1 MSITIGRRTFLQG
14 ALAAPFITRVHA
26 QAQWPARPVRVISGG
41 SAGGGSDISFR
52 LVEQRLRDKF
62 GQPFII
68 ENVTG
73 AGGTTGA
80 AAAAKATDQHTFFIS
95 NVASNAIGVPLYKNF
110 PFNPKTE
117 LPGVARLCTVTNAL
131 VVPASS
137 GITDVRQFLERVKAE
152 PAKAFF
158 GSAGPGT
165 TSHLSGLLLGQRLGV
180 EITHVPYKGTA
191 ANLTALLRN
200 DVMFSVENLPVVI
213 SNVQSG
219 NLKILAVSQARRS
232 PLFPDTPTLQEAGIK
247 DFDMFSWYG
256 VSAATATPRE
266 VINRV
271 SDEIVAALK
280 TEETIKRFRDIGSDA
295 APLNAAEFD
304 KFIADEIEK
313 WTPLVKSSGATSD

>member
-1 MSITIGRRTFLQG
+1 MKIDRRTLLVG
-14 ALAAPFITRVHA
+14 GLAAPFVSRAYA
-26 QAQWPARPVRVISGG
+26 QTQWPTRAVRVISGG

-52 LVEQRLRDKF
+52 LVEARLREKF

-68 ENVTG
+68 ENLTG

-95 NVASNAIGVPLYKNF
+95 NVASNAIAVPLFKKF
-110 PFNPKTE
+110 PFDPKTE

-131 VVPASS
+131 VVPADS
-137 GITDVRQFLERVKAE
+137 GISDVGQFLARVKAA
-152 PAKAFF
+152 PDKAFF

-165 TSHLSGLLLGQRLGV
+165 TSHLSGLLLGQKLGV
-180 EITHVPYKGTA
+180 EPTHVPYKGTA
-191 ANLTALLRN
+191 ANLTALLRK

-232 PLFPDTPTLQEAGIK
+232 PLFPDIPTLQEAGIAG
-247 DFDMFSWYG
+247 FDMFSWYG
-256 VSAATATPRE
+256 VSAATATPRD

-280 TEETIKRFRDIGSDA
+280 TDEVSARFRDIGSDA
-295 APLNAAEFD
+295 APLNAADFD
-304 KFIADEIEK
+304 KFIADEIVK
-313 WTPLVKSSGATSD
+313 WTPLVQSSGATSD

>member
-1 MSITIGRRTFLQG
+1 MKISRRTALKG
-14 ALAAPFITRVHA
+14 AAAVSFAGIAGAHA
-26 QAQWPARPVRVISGG
+26 QTQWPTKPVRVISGG

-52 LVEQRLRDKF
+52 LVEAQLREKF
-62 GQPFII
+62 GQPFVI
-68 ENVTG
+68 ENLTG

-80 AAAAKATDQHTFFIS
+80 AAAAKATDHHTFFIA
-95 NVASNAIGVPLYKNF
+95 NVASNAIGVSLFKKF
-110 PFNPKTE
+110 PFDPKTE

-131 VVPASS
+131 VVPANT
-137 GITDVRQFLERVKAE
+137 GITDIKQFLDRVKAE

-165 TSHLSGLLLGQRLGV
+165 TSHLSGLLLGQKLGV
-180 EITHVPYKGTA
+180 ELTHVPYKGTA

-213 SNVQSG
+213 SNVQAG

-232 PLFPDTPTLQEAGIK
+232 PLFPDIPTLQEAGLPE
-247 DFDMFSWYG
+247 FDMFSWYG

-271 SDEIVAALK
+271 SEEINAVLRTENVVA
-280 TEETIKRFRDIGSDA
+280 RFRDIGSDA
-295 APLNAAEFD
+295 APLNAWDFD
-304 KFIADEIEK
+304 RFIAAEIEK
-313 WTPLVKSSGATSD
+313 WGALVKSSGATSD

>member
-1 MSITIGRRTFLQG
+1 MRIDRRMFLAG
-14 ALAAPFITRVHA
+14 VAATPFVTRASA
-26 QAQWPARPVRVISGG
+26 QAQWPTKPVRVISGG

-52 LVEQRLRDKF
+52 LVETRLRDKF

-68 ENVTG
+68 ENLTG

-80 AAAAKATDQHTFFIS
+80 AAAAKATDRHTFFIA
-95 NVASNAIGVPLYKNF
+95 NVASNAIAVSLYKKF
-110 PFNPKTE
+110 PFDPKTE

-131 VVPASS
+131 VVPANT
-137 GITDVRQFLERVKAE
+137 GISNVKQFLERVKVE

-180 EITHVPYKGTA
+180 ELTHVPYKGTA

-200 DVMFSVENLPVVI
+200 DVLFSVENLPVVI
-213 SNVQSG
+213 GNVQSG

-232 PLFPDTPTLQEAGIK
+232 PLFPDIPTLQEAGVP

-256 VSAATATPRE
+256 VSAATATPRD

-271 SDEIVAALK
+271 SDEINAALK
-280 TEETIKRFRDIGSDA
+280 TEDIAARFRDIGSDA
-295 APLNAAEFD
+295 APLYASDFD
-304 KFIADEIEK
+304 KFIAAEIEK
-313 WTPLVKSSGATSD
+313 WTPLVKSAGATSD

>member
-1 MSITIGRRTFLQG
+1 MSMIIGRRTFLQG
-14 ALAAPFITRVHA
+14 ALAAPFVGSAFA
-26 QAQWPARPVRVISGG
+26 QDQWPTKPVRVISGG

-52 LVEQRLRDKF
+52 LVETRLRDKF

-68 ENVTG
+68 ENLTG

-95 NVASNAIGVPLYKNF
+95 NVASNAIGVSLYKKF
-110 PFNPKTE
+110 PFDPKTE

-131 VVPASS
+131 VVPAST
-137 GITDVRQFLERVKAE
+137 GISNVKQFIERVKAE

-165 TSHLSGLLLGQRLGV
+165 TSHLSGLLLGQKLGV
-180 EITHVPYKGTA
+180 ELTHVPYKGTA

-200 DVMFSVENLPVVI
+200 DVLFSVENLPVVI
-213 SNVQSG
+213 TNVQSG

-232 PLFPDTPTLQEAGIK
+232 PLFPDIPTLQEAGIP

-256 VSAATATPRE
+256 VSAATATPRA
-266 VINRV
+266 VIDRV
-271 SDEIVAALK
+271 SDEINAALK
-280 TEETIKRFRDIGSDA
+280 TPEIAARFRDIGSDA
-295 APLNAAEFD
+295 APLSAADFD
-304 KFIADEIEK
+304 KFIAAEIAK
-313 WTPLVKSSGATSD
+313 WTPLVNSSGATSD